1 MRRALPPPMIAL
13 AGLVLAPTVANAQ
26 AGKAPASTKAEIE
39 RAASNL
45 RVFMAALQSDKV
57 PEVVKSALFACIY
70 SNSFGQISVGTDKAL
85 AEKKADRND
94 PNQVVTAMAAVCGV
108 RPGESPA
115 KK

>member
-1 MRRALPPPMIAL
+1 MRRALPPLMLAL
-13 AGLVLAPTVANAQ
+13 AGLALAPAAANAQ
-26 AGKAPASTKAEIE
+26 AGKAPAPTRAEID

-45 RVFMAALQSDKV
+45 RIFMAALQSDKV

-70 SNSFGQISVGTDKAL
+70 SNNFSQISVGTDKAI

-94 PNQVVTAMAAVCGV
+94 PNQVVAAMAAVCGV
-108 RPGESPA
+108 RPGEAPA